1 MLVAWGGQVSTLNIS
16 YTQLAANVFFS
27 LWPWICSAS
36 HQMPRGH
43 CKRGLANG
51 KWVWGAAVGSCGK
64 HRNNMPGIEHISL
77 YMMKRHNRN
86 WKGSRLITTTAME
99 ADEGPHLHALEYAI
113 ERSLPWFINFILGGH
128 RHSYLLIPAFG
139 PSRCCESSFACGI
152 FRGMQCGQ
160 ASWKHIVSRRVFV

>member
-1 MLVAWGGQVSTLNIS
+1 MRARVPRLLDTRAREGPQGVRSQIPGSKPAAFRFPSVSIQHETFNYYRNYISLFDVIGFHSPMINPMSTNVGSLGGAGQHIKHIIHPAGGQC
-16 YTQLAANVFFS
+16 FFS

-86 WKGSRLITTTAME
+86 
-99 ADEGPHLHALEYAI
+99 
-113 ERSLPWFINFILGGH
+113 
-128 RHSYLLIPAFG
+128 
-139 PSRCCESSFACGI
+139 
-152 FRGMQCGQ
+152 
-160 ASWKHIVSRRVFV
+160 